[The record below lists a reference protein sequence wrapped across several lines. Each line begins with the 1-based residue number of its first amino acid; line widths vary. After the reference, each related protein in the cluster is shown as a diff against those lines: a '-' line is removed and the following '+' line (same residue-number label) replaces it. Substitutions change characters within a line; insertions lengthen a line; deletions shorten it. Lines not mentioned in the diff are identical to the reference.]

1 VHFEWD
7 PKKAQENQR
16 KHDVTFKE
24 AAECFADEHAVDLED
39 PAHPERLILIGVS
52 MSSRLI
58 FTVYALRELGN
69 VIRIISARKATRN
82 ERKTY
87 EEGDF

>member
-1 VHFEWD
+1 MDRSHPREPRAD
-7 PKKAQENQR
+7 PEQAGGVVRPGELVELGG
-16 KHDVTFKE
+16 D
-24 AAECFADEHAVDLED
+24 
-39 PAHPERLILIGVS
+39 LIGVS

>member
-1 VHFEWD
+1 
-7 PKKAQENQR
+7 
-16 KHDVTFKE
+16 
-24 AAECFADEHAVDLED
+24 
-39 PAHPERLILIGVS
+39 

-69 VIRIISARKATRN
+69 IIRIISARKATRN